1 MDGRR
6 SENGNKGQVKKIDV
20 ASKLTGER
28 ERETDRQ
35 TDKNIRSQNGNR
47 GMFTSVKTTD

>member
-20 ASKLTGER
+20 ASKLAGER
-28 ERETDRQ
+28 ERERERQTDRQ
-35 TDKNIRSQNGNR
+35 EHKKPKWKQRDVHIG
-47 GMFTSVKTTD
+47 